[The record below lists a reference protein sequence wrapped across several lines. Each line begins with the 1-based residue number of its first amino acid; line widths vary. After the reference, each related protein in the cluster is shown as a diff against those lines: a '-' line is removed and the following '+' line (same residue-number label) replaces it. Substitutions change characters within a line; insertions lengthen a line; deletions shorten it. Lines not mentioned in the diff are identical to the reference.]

1 MDTFIDPKSMLTP
14 HVAGTLVMLVTNA
27 LASTFSLPGS

>member
-1 MDTFIDPKSMLTP
+1 MDSFIDAKSMLTP
-14 HVAGTLVMLVTNA
+14 GVAATLVMLVTNA